1 MVPCV
6 KEETEEEE
14 EPSVSPVTEEL
25 DDSCFTET
33 LAKIYI
39 KQHRYDK
46 ALEIIKKL
54 SLNYPK
60 KNAYFADQIRFLE
73 KLIINALNQ
82 NNKMYLLLVIL
93 MLIASVLMCFI
104 VLIQNSKGGGLAS
117 GFSSSNQIMGVRKTT
132 DFLEKATWT
141 LAAVM
146 VVFSIVSA
154 YTIPSSTGKGGDV
167 ILEQAQQEEKT
178 NPYNMPVGTE
188 APQSE
193 APAATTPAEAPAPA
207 AE

>member
-1 MVPCV
+1 
-6 KEETEEEE
+6 
-14 EPSVSPVTEEL
+14 
-25 DDSCFTET
+25 
-33 LAKIYI
+33 
-39 KQHRYDK
+39 
-46 ALEIIKKL
+46 
-54 SLNYPK
+54 
-60 KNAYFADQIRFLE
+60 
-73 KLIINALNQ
+73 
-82 NNKMYLLLVIL
+82 MYLLLVIL

-207 AE
+207 AHAAALLASAAVVHRFHPEILCRYPRLQTNPVCRSCWRR